1 MRNKRNAPRQPLSQS
16 RPKIASKKPVPISK
30 TGKGVHGVAPAKS
43 RSNSRPAAPKRA
55 SRGPASRRAPAAV
68 RAPEIFARLKR
79 AYPDAH
85 CALDFQS
92 PYQLLVATIL
102 SAQCTDKRVNMVTPA
117 LFRRYATPETLAA
130 AKPEELEEMIKSTGF
145 FRNKAR
151 SLVGMATAIS
161 EKHGGVVPSAMEQ
174 LVGLPGVGRKTA
186 NVILGNAF
194 DRNEGIVVDTHVTRV
209 SQRLALT
216 THTDAVKIEQD
227 LMPLFPRDQWTLLAH
242 LFIEHG
248 RQICIARTP
257 KCAQCPLSDLC
268 PSSRV

>member
-1 MRNKRNAPRQPLSQS
+1 MRTKKNAKR
-16 RPKIASKKPVPISK
+16 
-30 TGKGVHGVAPAKS
+30 VA
-43 RSNSRPAAPKRA
+43 
-55 SRGPASRRAPAAV
+55 RGLASRRAPPAK
-68 RAPEIFARLKR
+68 RAPEIFARLRR

-117 LFRRYATPETLAA
+117 LFRRYATPAALAA
-130 AKPEELEEMIKSTGF
+130 AKLEELEEMIKSTGF
-145 FRNKAR
+145 FRNKSR
-151 SLVGMATAIS
+151 SLVGMATAIADQ
-161 EKHGGVVPSAMEQ
+161 HDGVVPSTMEQ
-174 LVGLPGVGRKTA
+174 LVELPGVGRKTA
-186 NVILGNAF
+186 NVILGNAY

-216 THTDAVKIEQD
+216 KNTDAVKIEQD

-242 LFIEHG
+242 LLIEHG
-248 RQICIARTP
+248 RQICVARTP
-257 KCAQCPLSDLC
+257 KCEQCVLSDLC